1 MLACNNLS
9 LDDTAAVELDP
20 TRCNILESREVIVT
34 HESNLPSMHC
44 AAVDVKALEQPF
56 FVLFPQFCDF
66 LSLFFDQNIIFSPV
80 VC

>member
-1 MLACNNLS
+1 MLVCDNLS
-9 LDDTAAVELDP
+9 LDP

-66 LSLFFDQNIIFSPV
+66 PSLFFDQNIIFSSV